1 MLVRVLSVAAAC
13 ILTRVQLGRKMI
25 HTAGEGDNVKNL
37 AIVGGCSLIGL
48 LCSVCVAIPFASF
61 SSPAHITDCRELFNV
76 FTNRKTAGR

>member
-1 MLVRVLSVAAAC
+1 
-13 ILTRVQLGRKMI
+13 MI
-25 HTAGEGDNVKNL
+25 HTAGEGDNVKHL

-61 SSPAHITDCRELFNV
+61 TSPALIAACRELFNV